1 VQSIGDFPF
10 MLSLVEAFLGFFSR
24 ISKKYLTRKMIFGR
38 VSFAGAIAA
47 VWTPSSYTLRCV
59 SLSNSVSP
67 TQPKAIAP
75 ARLRQATS

>member
-1 VQSIGDFPF
+1 

-24 ISKKYLTRKMIFGR
+24 ISKKYLTRKMIFG
-38 VSFAGAIAA
+38 
-47 VWTPSSYTLRCV
+47 SSYTLRCV